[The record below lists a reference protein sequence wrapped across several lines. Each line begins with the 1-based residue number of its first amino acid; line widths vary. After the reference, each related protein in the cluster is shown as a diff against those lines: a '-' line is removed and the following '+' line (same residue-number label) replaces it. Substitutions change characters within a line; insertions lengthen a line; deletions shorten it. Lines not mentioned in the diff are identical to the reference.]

1 MRVKTVVMTMP
12 RVQILLVLTIAHVM
26 MDLKAMV
33 HTAKV
38 GEKYLEDITRSRE
51 DICILCSSGKK
62 NIHIFELLCNVL
74 LLYGH
79 FECS

>member
-38 GEKYLEDITRSRE
+38 L
-51 DICILCSSGKK
+51 
-62 NIHIFELLCNVL
+62 
-74 LLYGH
+74 
-79 FECS
+79 